1 MPTPPIY
8 IWKQM
13 PFVRLIIPLIAG
25 IILQWY
31 LQFSLSSLIVIAVV
45 VCVPLL
51 AFSFLSPSLKFS
63 LQWLQG
69 TALSLFIAATGCLIT
84 YEKDISH
91 HKDWVGN
98 HYQDSVPVLA
108 TLQEP
113 LVEKA
118 KSYKAEATVEAIQ
131 LNGHWQKVTG
141 KILIYFNKDSIIP
154 PLKYGSQVLF
164 LKPLQLIKN
173 SGNPGSFDYKRYN
186 AFQDIYHQVFLK
198 EDEYSITNT
207 TNVNP
212 LKQWLI
218 DVRFSVINTLQKYIP
233 EKREAGVAEALLIG
247 YRDDLDK
254 DLVQAYSNTG
264 VVHIIAIS
272 GLHLGMIY
280 GALLWTFSFF
290 KRKKWVRWVK
300 PVVILAVLWIF
311 TFIAGGV
318 PSILRSAV
326 MFSFIV
332 LAETISRK
340 TSIYNT
346 LAASA
351 FVMLCYDPFFL
362 WNVGFQLSYAAV
374 LSIVVFMQPVHNWF
388 LVNNKLLDKIWKL
401 TAVTIAAQVLTTPII
416 FYHFHQF
423 PLLFL
428 ITNFVVVPLSS
439 IILFAELA
447 LLAASPVPVIAN
459 AIAYC
464 TSGMLRFMN
473 NFIERLNQLPFAVY
487 DGIQN
492 TIFQTILLYIIIIF
506 FCWWLLQ
513 RSKPA
518 LFTAL
523 LAGLLFISIESYQ
536 NIQRERQTKMIVYNV
551 PKFQGID
558 FIEGKKYLFH
568 GDTALMA
575 DGFLKN
581 FHIQPCRTWHKV
593 TPAEH
598 LDELMTGLPFMQ
610 FHNKRILLVD
620 QNFSFKSLHKI
631 PVDLIIISKN
641 PRVYISQ
648 LSAVFDCPQYIFDGS
663 NSLWKINQWK
673 EDCDSLHLPHYST
686 SDKGAFEWKL

>member
-1 MPTPPIY
+1 MTNNPIY

-13 PFVRLIIPLIAG
+13 PFARLIVPLIAG

-31 LQFSLSSLIVIAVV
+31 FQFSFSSLVVFFVV
-45 VCVPLL
+45 VSVPLL
-51 AFSFLSPSLKFS
+51 IFTFLPLPLKYF
-63 LQWLQG
+63 LQWIQG
-69 TALSLFIAATGCLIT
+69 AALTLFIAAIGCLIT
-84 YEKDISH
+84 YNKDISH
-91 HKDWVGN
+91 HKDWIGN
-98 HYQDSVPVLA
+98 HYKDNIPVLA
-108 TLQEP
+108 TLKEP

-131 LNGHWQKVTG
+131 VNEQWQKATG
-141 KILIYFNKDSIIP
+141 NILVYFNKDSLIP
-154 PLKYGSQVLF
+154 PLKYGSPVLF

-173 SGNPGSFDYKRYN
+173 SGNPASFDYKRYN

-198 EDEYSITNT
+198 KDEYNITNT
-207 TNVNP
+207 TNINL

-218 DVRFSVINTLQKYIP
+218 DVRFSVINTLQKYIK
-233 EKREAGVAEALLIG
+233 EDREVGVAEALLIG

-280 GALLWTFSFF
+280 GVLYWAFSFF
-290 KRKKWVRWVK
+290 KRRRWTRWVK

-326 MFSFIV
+326 MFTFIV
-332 LAETISRK
+332 LGETISRK

-351 FVMLCYDPFFL
+351 FVMLCYNPFFL
-362 WNVGFQLSYAAV
+362 WDVGFQLSYAAV
-374 LSIVVFMQPVHNWF
+374 LSIVIFFKPVYNWF
-388 LVNNKLLDKIWKL
+388 YVKNKLLDFTWEL

-447 LLAASPVPVIAN
+447 LLVASPLPVIAN
-459 AIAYC
+459 AISYVTTA
-464 TSGMLRFMN
+464 MLRFMN

-487 DGIQN
+487 NGIQN
-492 TIFQTILLYIIIIF
+492 TIFQTILLYIFLIF
-506 FCWWLLQ
+506 FCWWLL
-513 RSKPA
+513 RKYKPA

-523 LAGLLFISIESYQ
+523 LAGLLFISVESYQ
-536 NIQRERQTKMIVYNV
+536 NIQREKQAKLIVYNV
-551 PKFQGID
+551 PKLQGID
-558 FIEGKKYLFH
+558 FIEGKKYFFH

-581 FHIQPCRTWHKV
+581 FNIQPCRTLHKV
-593 TPAEH
+593 EPAEH
-598 LDELMTGLPFMQ
+598 LDELITGLPFMQ

-620 QNFSFKSLHKI
+620 QNFSFKSPQRI

-648 LSAVFDCPQYIFDGS
+648 LAAVFDCPQYIFDGS
-663 NSLWKINQWK
+663 NSFWRVNQWK

>member
-1 MPTPPIY
+1 MPSTPIY
-8 IWKQM
+8 LWKQM
-13 PFVRLIIPLIAG
+13 PFVRLIIPLMAG

-31 LQFSLSSLIVIAVV
+31 LQFSLSSLIVFVV
-45 VCVPLL
+45 SVGVPLL
-51 AFSFLSPSLKFS
+51 FFSFLPLSLKYS

-69 TALSLFIAATGCLIT
+69 VTVTLFIAAIGLLTT
-84 YEKDISH
+84 YNKDISNH
-91 HKDWVGN
+91 TDWLGN
-98 HYQDSVPVLA
+98 HYNEGVLMLV

-118 KSYKAEATVEAIQ
+118 KSYKAEATVDAIQ
-131 LNGHWQKVTG
+131 SDGQWQKVTG
-141 KILIYFNKDSIIP
+141 RILVYFNKDSTIP
-154 PLKYGSQVLF
+154 KVKYGSRVLF

-198 EDEYSITNT
+198 KDEYTVTTT
-207 TNVNP
+207 TNINP
-212 LKQWLI
+212 FKQWLI
-218 DVRFSVINTLQKYIP
+218 DIRFLVINTLRKYINTD
-233 EKREAGVAEALLIG
+233 REAGVAEALLIG

-280 GALLWTFSFF
+280 GVLRWGFSFF
-290 KRKKWVRWVK
+290 KRKKLTRWVK
-300 PVVILAVLWIF
+300 PAVILSVLWIF

-326 MFSFIV
+326 MFTFIV

-340 TSIYNT
+340 SSIYNT

-351 FVMLCYDPFFL
+351 FVMLCYNPFFL
-362 WNVGFQLSYAAV
+362 WDVGFQLSYTAV
-374 LSIVVFMQPVHNWF
+374 LSIVVFFKPVHNWF
-388 LVNNKLLDKIWKL
+388 FIRNKSLNWLWEL

-447 LLAASPVPVIAN
+447 LLAVSPLPVIAN
-459 AIAYC
+459 VISNV
-464 TSGMLRFMN
+464 TTGLLRFMN
-473 NFIERLNQLPFAVY
+473 DFIERLNQLPFAVY
-487 DGIQN
+487 NGIQN

-506 FCWWLLQ
+506 SCWWLLQ
-513 RSKPA
+513 KSKPA

-523 LAGLLFISIESYQ
+523 LAGLLFITVESFQ
-536 NIQRERQTKMIVYNV
+536 NIQREKQSKLIVYNV
-551 PKFQGID
+551 PKLQGID
-558 FIEGKKYLFH
+558 FFEGKKYLFF

-575 DGFLKN
+575 DGFIKN
-581 FHIQPCRTWHKV
+581 FHIQPCRTLHKV
-593 TPAEH
+593 EPAEY
-598 LDELMTGLPFMQ
+598 LDKLIVGLPFMQ
-610 FHNKRILLVD
+610 FHEKKILLLD
-620 QNFSFKSLHKI
+620 QNFTFESPRKI
-631 PVDLIIISKN
+631 PVDLIVISKN
-641 PRVYISQ
+641 PQVRISQ
-648 LSAVFDCPQYIFDGS
+648 LAAVFDCRQYVFDAS
-663 NSLWKINQWK
+663 NSVWKISKWK
-673 EDCDSLHLPHYST
+673 KDCDSLHLPNYST
-686 SDKGAFEWKL
+686 LDKGAFEWKL

>member
-1 MPTPPIY
+1 MTQPVIY

-13 PFVRLIIPLIAG
+13 PFVRLIVPLIAG

-31 LQFSLSSLIVIAVV
+31 LQFSLSSLIVFVVAVS
-45 VCVPLL
+45 VPLL
-51 AFSFLSPSLKFS
+51 VFLFLPLSLKYS
-63 LQWLQG
+63 LRWIQG
-69 TALSLFIAATGCLIT
+69 VALMLFIAAIGCLIT
-84 YEKDISH
+84 YNKDISH

-98 HYQDSVPVLA
+98 HYQDNTAVLA

-131 LNGHWQKVTG
+131 LNGQWRKVTG
-141 KILIYFNKDSIIP
+141 NILIYFNKDSILP

-173 SGNPGSFDYKRYN
+173 SGNPGSFDYKRFN
-186 AFQDIYHQVFLK
+186 AFQDIYYQVFLK
-198 EDEYSITNT
+198 KDEYGITNT
-207 TNVNP
+207 TNINP

-218 DVRFSVINTLQKYIP
+218 DVRFSVINTLQKYIK
-233 EKREAGVAEALLIG
+233 EDREAGVAEALLIG

-280 GALLWTFSFF
+280 GVLYWAFSFF
-290 KRKKWVRWVK
+290 KRKKWTSWVK

-326 MFSFIV
+326 MFTFIV

-351 FVMLCYDPFFL
+351 FVMLCYNPFFL
-362 WNVGFQLSYAAV
+362 WDVGFQLSYTAV
-374 LSIVVFMQPVHNWF
+374 LSIVIFFKPVYNWF
-388 LVNNKLLDKIWKL
+388 YVKNKSLDFIWEL
-401 TAVTIAAQVLTTPII
+401 TAVTLAAQVLTTPII

-447 LLAASPVPVIAN
+447 LLVASPLPVIAN
-459 AIAYC
+459 AISYV
-464 TSGMLRFMN
+464 TTGMLRFMN

-487 DGIQN
+487 NGIQN
-492 TIFQTILLYIIIIF
+492 TVFQTILLYIIIIF

-513 RSKPA
+513 KNKPA
-518 LFTAL
+518 LYIAL
-523 LAGLLFISIESYQ
+523 LAALLFISAESYQ
-536 NIQRERQTKMIVYNV
+536 NIQREKQIKMIVYNV
-551 PKFQGID
+551 PKLQGID
-558 FIEGKKYLFH
+558 FIKGKKYIFH

-581 FHIQPCRTWHKV
+581 FHIQPCRILHKV
-593 TPAEH
+593 EPAER
-598 LDELMTGLPFMQ
+598 LDELITGLPFVQ
-610 FHNKRILLVD
+610 FHDKKILLVD
-620 QNFSFKSLHKI
+620 QNFTFQTPQKI
-631 PVDLIIISKN
+631 PVDLIIISKS
-641 PRVYISQ
+641 PRIYISQ
-648 LSAVFDCPQYIFDGS
+648 LASVFDCKEYVFDGS
-663 NSLWKINQWK
+663 NSLWKINKWK
-673 EDCDSLHLPHYST
+673 KDCDSLHLPHYST
-686 SDKGAFEWKL
+686 TDKGAFEWKL

>member
-1 MPTPPIY
+1 
-8 IWKQM
+8 M

-31 LQFSLSSLIVIAVV
+31 LQFSLSSLIVFVVAVSL
-45 VCVPLL
+45 PLL
-51 AFSFLSPSLKFS
+51 AFSFLPLSLKYS

-69 TALSLFIAATGCLIT
+69 VTITLFIAAIGCLLT
-84 YEKDISH
+84 YNKDISH
-91 HKDWVGN
+91 HKDWLGKLY
-98 HYQDSVPVLA
+98 HDSIPVLA

-131 LNGHWQKVTG
+131 SEGQWQKATG
-141 KILIYFNKDSIIP
+141 KILVYFNKDSIPP

-186 AFQDIYHQVFLK
+186 AFQHIYHQVFLK
-198 EDEYSITNT
+198 KDEYTITT
-207 TNVNP
+207 ATNINP

-218 DVRFSVINTLQKYIP
+218 NTRFSVINTLREYIITD
-233 EKREAGVAEALLIG
+233 REVGVAEALLIG

-280 GALLWTFSFF
+280 GVLRWTFSFF
-290 KRKKWVRWVK
+290 KRKKLTRWVK

-326 MFSFIV
+326 MFTFIV

-340 TSIYNT
+340 SSIYNT

-351 FVMLCYDPFFL
+351 FVMLCYNPFFL
-362 WNVGFQLSYAAV
+362 WDVGFQLSYAAV
-374 LSIVVFMQPVHNWF
+374 LSIIIFFKPFHSWFYIRNKSLNWF
-388 LVNNKLLDKIWKL
+388 WEL
-401 TAVTIAAQVLTTPII
+401 TAVTLAAQVLTTPII

-439 IILFAELA
+439 FILFAELA
-447 LLAASPVPVIAN
+447 LLVASPLPVIAN
-459 AIAYC
+459 VISYV
-464 TSGMLRFMN
+464 TTGLLRFMN

-487 DGIQN
+487 NGIQN

-506 FCWWLLQ
+506 CCYWLLQ
-513 RSKPA
+513 KSKPA

-523 LAGLLFISIESYQ
+523 LAGLLFISVESFQ
-536 NIQRERQTKMIVYNV
+536 NIQREKQAKLIVYNV
-551 PKFQGID
+551 PKLQGVD
-558 FIEGKKYLFH
+558 FFEGKKYIFH

-575 DGFLKN
+575 NGFLKS
-581 FHIQPCRTWHKV
+581 FHIQPCRTLHKV

-598 LDELMTGLPFMQ
+598 LNELITGLPFMQ
-610 FHNKRILLVD
+610 FHDKKILLLD
-620 QNFSFKSLHKI
+620 QNFSFESTQKI

-641 PRVYISQ
+641 PRVNISQ
-648 LSAVFDCPQYIFDGS
+648 LASVFNCPQYVFDGS
-663 NSLWKINQWK
+663 NSFWRINKWKQ
-673 EDCDSLHLPHYST
+673 DCDSLHLPHYST
-686 SDKGAFEWKL
+686 PDKGAFEWKL